1 MSRGLGD
8 VYKRQIFMLFFAIV
22 SFSSSGILS
31 GILFV
36 ITAVMINPFAEELIG
51 KKVFSIPKWGAIV
64 ILIVGFFAGVL
75 TFPQ

>member
-1 MSRGLGD
+1 MIVIYYHKNFFLSLTTILTHRG
-8 VYKRQIFMLFFAIV
+8 
-22 SFSSSGILS
+22 SGILS

-51 KKVFSIPKWGAIV
+51 KKAFSIPKWGAIV

>member
-1 MSRGLGD
+1 MSACPNIKWNQYFHQGTAR
-8 VYKRQIFMLFFAIV
+8 
-22 SFSSSGILS
+22 ILS

-36 ITAVMINPFAEELIG
+36 ITAVMINPFAEVLIG